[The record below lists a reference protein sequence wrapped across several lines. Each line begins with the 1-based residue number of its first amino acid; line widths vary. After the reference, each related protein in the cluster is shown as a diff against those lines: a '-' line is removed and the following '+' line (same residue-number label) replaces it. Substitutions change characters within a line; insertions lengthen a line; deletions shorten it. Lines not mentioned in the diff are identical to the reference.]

1 MKKPLNMPIPYR
13 DGEISIQAS
22 EFHYCY
28 PKDDE
33 GPYSQVEVAI
43 FDKNGFRVR
52 EGSPDMLEEWADDPT
67 YDKPIYAY
75 VPVYRVTDLLK
86 DDGYTD
92 ENISGI
98 FRRLEQNDKLSN
110 QFERPRDHCKR

>member
-1 MKKPLNMPIPYR
+1 MKDLNAPIPYK
-13 DGEISIQAS
+13 DGEMSIQAS

-28 PKDDE
+28 PKDDN
-33 GPYSQVEVAI
+33 GPYTQVEVAV

-52 EGSPDMLEEWADDPT
+52 EDLLKEWADDAT

-75 VPVYRVTDLLK
+75 VPYGRVIELLK
-86 DDGYTD
+86 NDGYTD

-98 FRRLEQNDKLSN
+98 FKRLEQNDKLASE
-110 QFERPRDHCKR
+110 FPRDHR